1 MKQTESGIV
10 LVQVLVIVAFASAM
24 ALTLMTVQDQ
34 AITFTE
40 RSADRIQ
47 AQALLRGAEASVISA
62 FRQDG
67 EDGSD
72 VDHYGETW
80 YLASQSPITT
90 SRGSLSVTI
99 RDEQSLFNINNLA
112 DGNLAARAMLGRIV
126 ASAGEDS
133 GLVVRVTD
141 ALALHGPVN
150 ELQDLA
156 DLGFPETEIVILR
169 EFSSALPEPTQVNLN
184 TASNNMIAALFD
196 NPLAAG
202 RLMAL
207 RSRETYISRENM
219 SKTGL
224 IAPAGTALT
233 SQFISVEVTV
243 SWGSA
248 DVHSRSLLERRG
260 SGARV
265 EVRVIRR
272 DTGT

>member
-34 AITFTE
+34 ATSFTE

-47 AQALLRGAEASVISA
+47 AQALLRGAEASVVSA

-67 EDGSD
+67 EAGSD
-72 VDHYGETW
+72 VDHYGEAW

-99 RDEQSLFNINNLA
+99 RDEQSLFNLNNLA

-126 ASAGEDS
+126 AASGEDS
-133 GLVVRVTD
+133 GLEVRVAA

-150 ELQDLA
+150 DLQDLA
-156 DLGFPETEIVILR
+156 ALGFPETDIAILKD
-169 EFSSALPEPTQVNLN
+169 FSCALPEPTPVNLN
-184 TASNNMIAALFD
+184 TASNSLIAALFD

-233 SQFISVEVTV
+233 SLFISVDVSV

-248 DVHSRSLLERRG
+248 QVHSLSLLERRG

-272 DTGT
+272 DTGI